1 MTPHL
6 ELTQRITFKD
16 DDSAI
21 KILKIRPQS
30 PDSESSESVK
40 SLIEGTLMSPLL
52 PRVINAVRFLS
63 ADTVLHAKSGHTGM
77 PMGMAPAA
85 CTLWDSHLKFNPK
98 NPFWVNRDRFVLSAG
113 HGSMLLYSLLHLYG
127 YSSVTTED
135 LTEFRKL
142 GSRAPG
148 HPENILT
155 PGVEVTT
162 GALGQGICNAVGM
175 ALAES
180 HLSSV
185 YNRPGHDIIDHYTF
199 CVVGDGCLMEGISY
213 EACSLAGHW
222 KLGKLI
228 VLYDDNSISIEGS
241 TDLAFTED
249 VCTRFIAQGW
259 HVQHVADGNTDL
271 QSLNSAIL
279 SAKAVLDRPSLIK
292 VSTIIG
298 YGTPTLHG
306 TATIHG
312 PCLDKEEISKAKKSL
327 GWEAKP
333 FQIPDDVKSHT
344 YSKIDQGVCYENQ
357 WKKSLDLYREAHPKL
372 AGRFERDVQ
381 KLQLPMKMDNVI
393 SELCSNAVSRDEAS
407 RKTSGRV
414 LNAISEVLPTLIGGS
429 ADLSPSTV
437 TTLTKEDDY
446 QHSSPHG
453 RNIHFGVREHAM
465 GSICNGIA
473 LHGGGLIPF
482 CSTFL
487 VFSDYCRAAIRTAAL
502 SHARVLYVL
511 THDSVLLGQDGPTHQ
526 PVEHLLSLR
535 SIPHLN
541 VIRPADQV
549 EIATGYELALSRID
563 GPTILVLSRQA
574 YQTPLGSRVGTK
586 HGGYIHSD
594 NTIDGAS
601 PDIIL
606 IGTGSEL
613 GLIYE
618 TVSDMKEKGYKVRI
632 VSMPCVEIF
641 KQQGKEYRDSIIG
654 DETLRPKRLVVEAG
668 SSLGWYEFSNHIL
681 SVNDFGVSAPTSEIK
696 THFGLTKANLFEKV
710 SIMIGA
716 ASD

>member
-1 MTPHL
+1 MAPNLQL
-6 ELTQRITFKD
+6 EQKLSLKD
-16 DDSAI
+16 EDSDA
-21 KILKIRPQS
+21 KVLYDQPQT
-30 PDSESSESVK
+30 PDSVSSESVK
-40 SLIEGTLMSPLL
+40 SIAEGIWSSPLL

-63 ADTVLHAKSGHTGM
+63 ADTILHAKSGHTGM

-127 YSSVTTED
+127 YSSVTMKD
-135 LTEFRKL
+135 LLSFRSL
-142 GSRAPG
+142 GSKAPG

-185 YNRPGHDIIDHYTF
+185 YNRPGHNIIDHYTF
-199 CVVGDGCLMEGISY
+199 CIVGDGCLMEGISY

-249 VCTRFIAQGW
+249 VCTRFLAQGW
-259 HVQHVADGNTDL
+259 HVQHVADGNTGI
-271 QSLNSAIL
+271 QCLNSAIL
-279 SAKAVLDRPSLIK
+279 SAKAVLDRPSFIK
-292 VSTIIG
+292 VSTTIG
-298 YGTPTLHG
+298 YGMPTLSG
-306 TATIHG
+306 TAAIHG
-312 PCLDKEEISKAKKSL
+312 PCLDKEEILKAKEIL
-327 GWEAKP
+327 GWNAEP
-333 FQIPDDVKSHT
+333 FQVPDDVLSHT
-344 YSKIDQGVCYENQ
+344 RSKIEYGVSYENH
-357 WKKSLDLYREAHPKL
+357 WKKNFNHYREAFPKL
-372 AGRFERDVQ
+372 ASRFEREVQ
-381 KLQLPMKMDNVI
+381 NLELPSKLDNVI
-393 SELCSNAVSRDEAS
+393 TELCHITETKNEPS
-407 RKTSGRV
+407 RKTSGKV
-414 LNAISEVLPTLIGGS
+414 LNAISEAVPALIGGS

-437 TTLTKEDDY
+437 TTLKKADDY
-446 QHSSPHG
+446 QHYSGCG

-465 GSICNGIA
+465 ASVCTGIA

-482 CSTFL
+482 CATFL
-487 VFSDYCRAAIRTAAL
+487 VFSDYCRAAIRTAAI

-535 SIPHLN
+535 AIPHLN

-549 EIATGYELALSRID
+549 EIAAGYELGLTRID
-563 GPTILVLSRQA
+563 GPTILVMSRQS
-574 YQTPLGSRVGTK
+574 YETPVGSRTGTK
-586 HGGYIHSD
+586 CGAYIHSD
-594 NTIDGAS
+594 NTFDGED
-601 PDIIL
+601 PDVIVIA
-606 IGTGSEL
+606 TGSEL
-613 GLIYE
+613 GLVYKA
-618 TVSDMKEKGYKVRI
+618 VPSLREKGHRVRV

-641 KQQGKEYRDSIIG
+641 RQQEKKYKESVIG
-654 DETLRPKRLVVEAG
+654 DDKLRSRRLVVEAG
-668 SSLGWYEFSNHIL
+668 SSLGWYEFAQHML
-681 SVNDFGVSAPTSEIK
+681 SVDDFGVSAPTKEIEK
-696 THFGLTKANLFEKV
+696 HFGLTDGNVLQKMKVVIEAN
-710 SIMIGA
+710 A
-716 ASD
+716 D